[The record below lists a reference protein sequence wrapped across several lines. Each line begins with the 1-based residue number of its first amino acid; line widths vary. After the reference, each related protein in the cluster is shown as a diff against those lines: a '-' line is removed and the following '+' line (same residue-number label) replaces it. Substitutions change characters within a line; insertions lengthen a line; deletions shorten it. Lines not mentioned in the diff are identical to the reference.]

1 MKSNNLIKFFY
12 RYNLPR
18 CKIDAV
24 QNVISFA
31 TQTLQKTLPNIHC
44 CFISYIDP
52 GIITVV
58 VTSKSAIANDISIKF
73 VG

>member
-1 MKSNNLIKFFY
+1 MAH
-12 RYNLPR
+12 LPR

-31 TQTLQKTLPNIHC
+31 THILQKTLPNIHF
-44 CFISYIDP
+44 CFISDIKP

-58 VTSKSAIANDISIKF
+58 VTSKSAIANDMSIKF
-73 VG
+73 VGWRNR

>member
-1 MKSNNLIKFFY
+1 MHHI
-12 RYNLPR
+12 PR

-24 QNVISFA
+24 QNVISLA
-31 TQTLQKTLPNIHC
+31 TQTLQKTLPNIHF
-44 CFISYIDP
+44 CFISYINP

-58 VTSKSAIANDISIKF
+58 VTSKSAIANDINMKL

>member
-1 MKSNNLIKFFY
+1 MII
-12 RYNLPR
+12 PR

-31 TQTLQKTLPNIHC
+31 IHILQKTRPNIHF
-44 CFISYIDP
+44 CFISEINP

-58 VTSKSAIANDISIKF
+58 VTSKSAMASDIRIKF

>member
-1 MKSNNLIKFFY
+1 MHH
-12 RYNLPR
+12 LPR

-31 TQTLQKTLPNIHC
+31 THTLQKTGPNIHS
-44 CFISYIDP
+44 CFISYIKP

-58 VTSKSAIANDISIKF
+58 VTSKSAIASDISIKF
-73 VG
+73 VGCRNR